1 MASQRTPLHYG
12 WIVLAMATLVVSG
25 ALGLARFGYSMV
37 LPDMQQGLS
46 MDDTGAGLLASA
58 NLIGYLVL
66 ALVGGALASRF
77 GPRVVITAG
86 LALCGLSMLFTG
98 AVQTFAGALIWR
110 TVTGIGSGA
119 SNVPAMG
126 LLTAWFAPRRRGLA
140 MGIGV
145 AGSAVALVV
154 LGPVV
159 PRVLETHG
167 ADGWRVCWYGF
178 GAVALLLAVMAFLIL
193 RNSPREMGLAA
204 VASDQPQADAQP
216 AASAKVGA
224 LDWGAVYRSG
234 AVWHLGLVYI
244 AFGFSYIIYMT
255 FFVRYLVGEFD
266 YTKPEAG
273 NLFMMMGWVSL
284 FCGLIWGTVSD
295 RIGRKRALVI
305 VYLIHA
311 IAFGLFGLWTEP
323 VGFTISAILFGLTAW
338 SIPAIV
344 SAACGDVVGPRL
356 APAAVGFVTLLF
368 SFGQASGP
376 TVAGAIA
383 DASGSL
389 SPAMVLAAGVALL
402 GAIGSATLRTDRG
415 AERKE

>member
-1 MASQRTPLHYG
+1 
-12 WIVLAMATLVVSG
+12 
-25 ALGLARFGYSMV
+25 
-37 LPDMQQGLS
+37 
-46 MDDTGAGLLASA
+46 
-58 NLIGYLVL
+58 
-66 ALVGGALASRF
+66 
-77 GPRVVITAG
+77 
-86 LALCGLSMLFTG
+86 
-98 AVQTFAGALIWR
+98 
-110 TVTGIGSGA
+110 
-119 SNVPAMG
+119 
-126 LLTAWFAPRRRGLA
+126 

-159 PRVLETHG
+159 PRVLQTHG

-204 VASDQPQADAQP
+204 VASDELQADAQP
-216 AASAKVGA
+216 AAADRVGA

-295 RIGRKRALVI
+295 RIGRKWALMI
-305 VYLIHA
+305 VYLIQVVS
-311 IAFGLFGLWTEP
+311 FGLFGLWTEP
-323 VGFTISAILFGLTAW
+323 VGFTVSAILFGLTAW

-344 SAACGDVVGPRL
+344 AAACGDVVGPRL
-356 APAAVGFVTLLF
+356 APAAVGFVTMLF
-368 SFGQASGP
+368 SLGQASGP

-402 GAIGSATLRTDRG
+402 GAIGSATLRTDRRVQQT
-415 AERKE
+415 E